1 MKVSKKRRKKGTG
14 LRMVYN
20 GTQSVDK
27 RENPRVNVEV
37 LTVLSPSSNKDSVI
51 TGQIQNISLGGIGVR
66 AKAPSSFSGIFRMG
80 DEVEFSTAEDY
91 FEFHGAGWVA
101 WTSPPGDMA
110 GIWFGQLSEENNKV
124 LEQVLRLPHSPARIW
139 KGKVRAEG
147 VEMIASVHLN
157 LPAYNKPGKWHGTGI
172 AERSWK
178 NQSRPDLIET
188 NIGMMK
194 ILKQISEPGGLFAIE
209 FKGMGV
215 PKGPLAA
222 ETGILMDSGGSAR
235 PAGRFSSI
243 SDRIVR

>member
-1 MKVSKKRRKKGTG
+1 MKVSKKRCKKGTG

-66 AKAPSSFSGIFRMG
+66 AKAPSSFSGIFRKG

-110 GIWFGQLSEENNKV
+110 GIRFGQLSEENKRV
-124 LEQVLRLPHSPARIW
+124 LEQLLRLPPSPARIW

-147 VEMIASVHLN
+147 LEMIASVHLN

-178 NQSRPDLIET
+178 NLSRPDLIET

-222 ETGILMDSGGSAR
+222 EIGILMDSGGSAR
-235 PAGRFSSI
+235 PAGRLSSI

>member
-14 LRMVYN
+14 LRMVCN

-66 AKAPSSFSGIFRMG
+66 AKAPSSFSGIFRKG

-110 GIWFGQLSEENNKV
+110 GSEENKRV
-124 LEQVLRLPHSPARIW
+124 LEQLLRLPPSPAKLW
-139 KGKVRAEG
+139 KGRVRAEG
-147 VEMIASVHLN
+147 LEMIASVHLN

-178 NQSRPDLIET
+178 NPSRPDLLET

-222 ETGILMDSGGSAR
+222 ETGIFMDSGGSAR
-235 PAGRFSSI
+235 PAGRLSSI
-243 SDRIVR
+243 SDRILR